1 MTRRRLDIAQER
13 QLWDMALDHLGSEGL
28 LLVVVE
34 MWSSAVLPAK
44 PVVEHL
50 STKQVSQDAL
60 NILKIAQERV
70 GAFVPG
76 RSPTPGIVTLYARHA
91 SDLADGLITRL
102 PKELLSRAWR
112 GCCLE
117 IDLGI

>member
-1 MTRRRLDIAQER
+1 MAHEG
-13 QLWDMALDHLGSEGL
+13 QLWEMALEHSGSDEL
-28 LLVVVE
+28 LQVVID
-34 MWSSAVLPAK
+34 MWSHFALPPR

-50 STKQVSQDAL
+50 TTKQVSQGVL

-70 GAFVPG
+70 RAFVPG
-76 RSPTPGIVTLYARHA
+76 RAPVAGTVILYARHA

-112 GCCLE
+112 GSCLE

>member
-1 MTRRRLDIAQER
+1 MGI
-13 QLWDMALDHLGSEGL
+13 
-28 LLVVVE
+28 
-34 MWSSAVLPAK
+34 
-44 PVVEHL
+44 
-50 STKQVSQDAL
+50 L
-60 NILKIAQERV
+60 NILKIAQARV

-76 RSPTPGIVTLYARHA
+76 RTSAPGIVTLYARHA

-112 GCCLE
+112 GSCLE

>member
-1 MTRRRLDIAQER
+1 MADEG
-13 QLWDMALDHLGSEGL
+13 QLWEMALEHFGSDGL
-28 LLVVVE
+28 LQVVVD
-34 MWSSAVLPAK
+34 MWSHAAPPPR

-50 STKQVSQDAL
+50 TTDKVSQEVL
-60 NILKIAQERV
+60 NILKTAQERV

-76 RSPTPGIVTLYARHA
+76 RPPVPGIVKLYARHA
-91 SDLADGLITRL
+91 SDFADGLITRL

-112 GCCLE
+112 GSCLE

>member
-1 MTRRRLDIAQER
+1 MAQEG
-13 QLWDMALDHLGSEGL
+13 QLWDMAIQHLGHDEL
-28 LLVVVE
+28 LELVVE
-34 MWSSAVLPAK
+34 LWRGASPPPTRL
-44 PVVEHL
+44 VEHL
-50 STKQVSQDAL
+50 STGNVSQPVL

-70 GAFVPG
+70 GALVPG
-76 RSPTPGIVTLYARHA
+76 RIPVPGIVTLNARHA

-112 GCCLE
+112 GSCLE

>member
-1 MTRRRLDIAQER
+1 MAHEG
-13 QLWDMALDHLGSEGL
+13 QLWEVALEHFGSDEL
-28 LLVVVE
+28 LQMVVD
-34 MWSSAVLPAK
+34 MWSHFALPPW

-50 STKQVSQDAL
+50 TTKQLSQEVL

-76 RSPTPGIVTLYARHA
+76 RASVVGTVTLYARHA
-91 SDLADGLITRL
+91 SDLADELITRL

-112 GCCLE
+112 GACLE
-117 IDLGI
+117 IEVGI

>member
-1 MTRRRLDIAQER
+1 MAQGG
-13 QLWDMALDHLGSEGL
+13 QLWDMALQHLGHDEL
-28 LLVVVE
+28 LELVVE
-34 MWSSAVLPAK
+34 LWRGASPPPTRL
-44 PVVEHL
+44 VEHL
-50 STKQVSQDAL
+50 SINNVSQQVL

-76 RSPTPGIVTLYARHA
+76 RTPAPGVVTLYARQA

-112 GCCLE
+112 GSCLE